1 MGRLVLPKV
10 EMKPKQI
17 FLATLIF
24 LCISS
29 IHTKADTSSG
39 LSDTFRF
46 AKGASTGSELSNTFR
61 FAKDSVVTLPSILS
75 NVATLPPILSIQEI
89 TFSESVLDAD
99 ETAELSIRIKNV
111 GPGPAKDLTI
121 ELSGSLEG
129 LTFPGET
136 SVPTIT
142 QDGGE
147 ETVKI
152 KIRGEHELLT
162 ATATIDINVIEP
174 HFKQKIRGK
183 RLSFPT
189 RKFRNPE
196 LILAQFAVLES
207 RSANPNNQIDLNEM
221 IDLKFYVQNVGQ
233 GDAEQVAI
241 DVETNQTG
249 VMWLGV
255 EDDNGQLL
263 QKHPTFSKIAA
274 GKPKLIIYKYFVNS
288 EFTDKELQFKITA
301 TEKYGQYGFSETKSV
316 AINTELV
323 AVGSIRQVEIDNEQI
338 KSEVVI
344 EELPELEID
353 VDKNI
358 PQTSVSNPD
367 AIAVVIGNQK
377 YQRAGV
383 PSVDFAERDATVIKN
398 YLTDTLGYKEGNI
411 IFEINATKGV
421 FETIFGTAIDHKGKL
436 YNYVKP
442 GKSDVFV
449 YYSGHGAPDP
459 ESKQGYL
466 VPVDCDPAVVKLNGY
481 SISVFYNN
489 LSKIEARSF
498 TVVLDACFSGD
509 SQGGQLL
516 KNQSLIFI
524 TVDNPLITLPNATVF
539 TSATSEQVSCWYPNK
554 KHSLFTYFFLKGL
567 GGEADT
573 DKNGKVT
580 VSELEQFLTDKT
592 EGVPY
597 YARRLNNREQT
608 PVVSGDKSRVM
619 VQFQ

>member
-1 MGRLVLPKV
+1 VNIDVHENWGRLVPPKI
-10 EMKPKQI
+10 EMKLKHI
-17 FLATLIF
+17 FLITLIF
-24 LCISS
+24 LCISPVYRISS
-29 IHTKADTSSG
+29 IHTKAD
-39 LSDTFRF
+39 
-46 AKGASTGSELSNTFR
+46 TGSELSNTFR
-61 FAKDSVVTLPSILS
+61 FAKVSVV
-75 NVATLPPILSIQEI
+75 TLPPILSIQEI
-89 TFSESVLDAD
+89 SFSESVLDAE

-111 GPGPAKDLTI
+111 GPGAAKNLVI
-121 ELSGSLEG
+121 ELSGDLQG

-136 SVPTIT
+136 SVPTIA

-152 KIRGEHELLT
+152 KIRGEHELPT
-162 ATATIDINVIEP
+162 AIATIDINVIEP

-233 GDAEQVAI
+233 GDAEQVKI
-241 DVETNQTG
+241 NVETNQIG
-249 VMWLGV
+249 VLWLGAATNTGLV
-255 EDDNGQLL
+255 RT
-263 QKHPTFSKIAA
+263 HPTFSQIAA
-274 GKPKLIIYKYFVNS
+274 GKPELITYSYLVNS

-301 TEKYGQYGFSETKSV
+301 KEKYGQYGFSETKSV

-323 AVGSIRQVEIDNEQI
+323 AVGSIRQVEIDDGQI
-338 KSEVVI
+338 EGGVVI

-367 AIAVVIGNQK
+367 AIAVVIGNQR
-377 YQRAGV
+377 YQHAGV
-383 PSVDFAERDATVIKN
+383 PAVDFAVRDATVMKK
-398 YLTDTLGYKEGNI
+398 YLMDTLGYKEGNI
-411 IFEINATKGV
+411 LFELNATKAR
-421 FETIFGTAIDHKGKL
+421 FEALFGTATEHRGML
-436 YNYVKP
+436 YNYVKS
-442 GKSDVFV
+442 GKSDVFI

-466 VPVDCDPAVVKLNGY
+466 VSVDCDPAMVKLNGY
-481 SISVFYNN
+481 PISTFYNN
-489 LSKIEARSF
+489 LSQIPARSF
-498 TVVLDACFSGD
+498 TVVIDACFSGD

-516 KNQSLIFI
+516 KNISPIFI
-524 TVDNPLITLPNATVF
+524 TVDNPLITLPNATLF
-539 TSATSEQVSCWYPNK
+539 TSATGEQVSCWYPDK
-554 KHSLFTYFFLKGL
+554 KHSMFTYFFLKGL
-567 GGEADT
+567 KGEADA
-573 DKNGKVT
+573 DNDRKVT
-580 VSELEQFLTDKT
+580 ISELEQFVIDKT

-597 YARRLNNREQT
+597 YARRLHNREQT
-608 PVVSGDKSRVM
+608 PVVSGDKNRVI

>member
-1 MGRLVLPKV
+1 
-10 EMKPKQI
+10 MKPQHI
-17 FLATLIF
+17 FLITLIF

-29 IHTKADTSSG
+29 IHTKADT
-39 LSDTFRF
+39 
-46 AKGASTGSELSNTFR
+46 GSELSNAFR
-61 FAKDSVVTLPSILS
+61 FTKVSVV
-75 NVATLPPILSIQEI
+75 TLPPILSIQEI
-89 TFSESVLDAD
+89 SFSERVLDAE

-121 ELSGSLEG
+121 ELSGSLQG
-129 LTFPGET
+129 LAFPTST
-136 SVPTIT
+136 SVPTIDE
-142 QDGGE
+142 DGGE
-147 ETVKI
+147 EAVKI
-152 KIRGEHELLT
+152 RISGEHELPT

-174 HFKQKIRGK
+174 HFKQNIRGK

-241 DVETNQTG
+241 DVETNSIG
-249 VMWLGV
+249 VVWLGV
-255 EDDNGQLL
+255 TTDTGLVRT
-263 QKHPTFSKIAA
+263 HPTFSQIAA
-274 GKPKLIIYKYFVNS
+274 GKPELITYSYLVNS
-288 EFTDKELQFKITA
+288 EFTGKELQFKITT
-301 TEKYGQYGFSETKSV
+301 TEKYGEYGFSETKSV

-323 AVGSIRQVEIDNEQI
+323 AEGRIRQVEIDDGQI
-338 KSEVVI
+338 EGGVMV

-358 PQTSVSNPD
+358 PQTTMSNPD
-367 AIAVVIGNQK
+367 AIAVVIGNQQ

-383 PSVDFAERDATVIKN
+383 PSVDFAVRDATVIKK
-398 YLTDTLGYKEGNI
+398 YLMDTLGYKEGNI
-411 IFEINATKGV
+411 LFELNATKAR
-421 FETIFGTAIDHKGKL
+421 FEALFGTATEHRGRL

-442 GKSDVFV
+442 DKSDVFI

-481 SISVFYNN
+481 PISTFYNN

-516 KNQSLIFI
+516 TNISPIFI
-524 TVDNPLITLPNATVF
+524 TVDNPLITLPNSTVF
-539 TSATSEQVSCWYPNK
+539 TSATGEQVSCWYPDK
-554 KHSLFTYFFLKGL
+554 RHSLFTYFFLKGL

-573 DKNGKVT
+573 DNDGKVT
-580 VSELEQFLTDKT
+580 ISELEQFVTDKT

-597 YARRLNNREQT
+597 YARRLHSREQT
-608 PVVSGDKSRVM
+608 PVVSGDKSRVI